1 MCSVCLGNC
10 RFVRCVGQTTVSV
23 LSATDNE
30 ASELVAKAL
39 GQTRT
44 LAMGIDSPSVKPSPK
59 ALQKVNANGK

>member
-1 MCSVCLGNC
+1 MFRAVPL
-10 RFVRCVGQTTVSV
+10 SV

-44 LAMGIDSPSVKPSPK
+44 LAMGTDTQSVKPSPK

>member
-1 MCSVCLGNC
+1 MSFCDMCGVAG
-10 RFVRCVGQTTVSV
+10 VAGVSV

-44 LAMGIDSPSVKPSPK
+44 LAMGIDTNSVKPSPK
-59 ALQKVNANGK
+59 AMQKVNANGK